1 MRRSTDCKL
10 ETYCYLP
17 GPLIETMA
25 RRLGARQAISSDRP
39 LISGQNFAGTV
50 LPMPSVSILSPSV
63 PLLTRW
69 ALTLSARLSES
80 FWLYLWLPIRS
91 VCPSMTTASTCAQ
104 VTSFAITSRS
114 RRALAACVS
123 CDFMNAKTSSFWKVT
138 VASHRLGAGAGAGA
152 AWRSAG
158 GATGRDRGAAAG
170 AGWGCGAGSGAV
182 AQDASRTALP
192 TARVSLFTRLSFCG
206 TRAGSFFDLVI
217 GGAHTPHPRAAAQSS
232 RRENRGIR
240 TASRVVREVLT

>member
-1 MRRSTDCKL
+1 
-10 ETYCYLP
+10 
-17 GPLIETMA
+17 MA
-25 RRLGARQAISSDRP
+25 ERLGARQAINSDRP

-63 PLLTRW
+63 PLLTKW
-69 ALTLSARLSES
+69 ALTLSARLSDN

-91 VCPSMTTASTCAQ
+91 VCPSMTTASICEQ

-114 RRALAACVS
+114 RRVLAAGVS
-123 CDFMNAKTSSFWKVT
+123 SDFMNAKTSSFCKVT
-138 VASHRLGAGAGAGA
+138 VASHRLGTGAGAGAGA
-152 AWRSAG
+152 AAWRCAG
-158 GATGRDRGAAAG
+158 GGAGKDRGAG
-170 AGWGCGAGSGAV
+170 AGCGAGSGAV

-206 TRAGSFFDLVI
+206 TRSAGSFSDLVI
-217 GGAHTPHPRAAAQSS
+217 GGDHTPHPRAAARGS

-240 TASRVVREVLT
+240 IPSRVVREVLT

>member
-10 ETYCYLP
+10 ETDSYLP

-91 VCPSMTTASTCAQ
+91 VCPSMTTASTCEQ

-114 RRALAACVS
+114 RRALAAGVS
-123 CDFMNAKTSSFWKVT
+123 SDFMNAKTSSFWKVT
-138 VASHRLGAGAGAGA
+138 VVSHRLGTGAATGAGAGA
-152 AWRSAG
+152 AAWRCAG
-158 GATGRDRGAAAG
+158 GGTGKDRGAG
-170 AGWGCGAGSGAV
+170 AGCGAGSGAV

-192 TARVSLFTRLSFCG
+192 TARG
-206 TRAGSFFDLVI
+206 
-217 GGAHTPHPRAAAQSS
+217 
-232 RRENRGIR
+232 
-240 TASRVVREVLT
+240 